1 MKTTT
6 PTHTED
12 LSFSQQN
19 IWNLEQALPHTPIN
33 HICTTLFID
42 EYFDAE
48 ALQRTL
54 NAVLEHD
61 ETLRTQLTLTEG
73 RPRQYFVPFV
83 PQSFPVL
90 DFSAVTQAEFE
101 AWQKAVTQTPM
112 PLLDQPLIHFYGFQ
126 TGETCGG
133 VLILAHHLIS
143 DGWAQVLLHNRIAAL
158 YCRA

>member
-61 ETLRTQLTLTEG
+61 G
-73 RPRQYFVPFV
+73 RPAASVFRSVCP
-83 PQSFPVL
+83 PV
-90 DFSAVTQAEFE
+90 FSRA
-101 AWQKAVTQTPM
+101 
-112 PLLDQPLIHFYGFQ
+112 GFFS
-126 TGETCGG
+126 GNPGG
-133 VLILAHHLIS
+133 I
-143 DGWAQVLLHNRIAAL
+143 
-158 YCRA
+158 

>member
-33 HICTTLFID
+33 HICTTLLID

-61 ETLRTQLTLTEG
+61 ETLLRTRLTLMES
-73 RPRQYFVPFV
+73 RPPVFRTVC
-83 PQSFPVL
+83 PQAFPVL
-90 DFSAVTQAEFE
+90 DFSAVTPADLRPG
-101 AWQKAVTQTPM
+101 K
-112 PLLDQPLIHFYGFQ
+112 
-126 TGETCGG
+126 
-133 VLILAHHLIS
+133 
-143 DGWAQVLLHNRIAAL
+143 R
-158 YCRA
+158 R

>member
-101 AWQKAVTQTPM
+101 AALRAAVDSGEAWVIDCAIDKDAMVHPM
-112 PLLDQPLIHFYGFQ
+112 VPGGAPATEFLLD
-126 TGETCGG
+126 
-133 VLILAHHLIS
+133 
-143 DGWAQVLLHNRIAAL
+143 
-158 YCRA
+158 